1 MKKLLIFLAL
11 LISLQGFGQTVITSQ
26 SGDRLMDAGKGTF
39 DSGTESWITAGNNTI
54 ENDNGSLK
62 ITYIDNDDGA
72 ATPIRIIGDLSTYLI
87 LGKTYKLRMRLK
99 INSGGASTRI
109 LQSGSIITAFSNTDY
124 EWHEVVWTC
133 NQTNS
138 TLQFY
143 GMGGSEIIW
152 IDEWY
157 IVEVEQE
164 PTITDITY
172 VKEAELIVSK
182 YNGSTTMTDLG
193 YISDPMTGDL
203 TAMAWIKPH
212 SVGEGGAGRII
223 ANHKFTFSLTS
234 PFSKQVFVSS
244 DGGGTWKYSAN
255 DIWAIDK
262 WSHVIVTRTAAG
274 VTNIYK
280 NLVLSGAADESSG
293 TPAAPT
299 EKTIVGNS
307 NTGGNTIDGLLGEV
321 RVFKGILNAYERDQI
336 FQQERRLYN
345 V

>member
-1 MKKLLIFLAL
+1 MKAPKNETTFEQLEEGSYPA
-11 LISLQGFGQTVITSQ
+11 
-26 SGDRLMDAGKGTF
+26 RLY
-39 DSGTESWITAGNNTI
+39 SIVELGTET
-54 ENDNGSLK
+54 
-62 ITYIDNDDGA
+62 
-72 ATPIRIIGDLSTYLI
+72 
-87 LGKTYKLRMRLK
+87 
-99 INSGGASTRI
+99 
-109 LQSGSIITAFSNTDY
+109 F
-124 EWHEVVWTC
+124 EWHDIIFTPTSSGRVF
-133 NQTNS
+133 QGKYMS
-138 TLQFY
+138 A
-143 GMGGSEIIW
+143 GEIIW

-157 IVEVEQE
+157 ITEVEQE

-193 YISDPMTGDL
+193 YISDPMIGDL

-255 DIWAIDK
+255 DIWAVDQ
-262 WSHVIVTRTAAG
+262 WCHVIVTRTAAG
-274 VTNIYK
+274 VTNIYR
-280 NLVLSGAADESSG
+280 NLVLSGAADETSG
-293 TPAAPT
+293 TPVVPT

-307 NTGGNTIDGLLGEV
+307 YTGGNTIDGLLGEV
-321 RVFKGILNAYERDQI
+321 RVFKKILDANEMSQI
-336 FQQERRLYN
+336 FQQERKLYG